1 MSTYDTTYSGVVHR
15 HLSQIPRLA
24 TGDLQGILGPKA
36 GLAAAGGD
44 AKVKRRHLQEVKQ
57 AGNPVFWAEYKP
69 VDLWSNL
76 FRSMGATEIF
86 DLTPGSGAAAI
97 AALHCGIKY
106 EGVCINANHKQW
118 LETMLDKAIYAVA
131 LESPESA
138 TAVGVTQECV
148 ANIKL
153 FFQGT
158 VKEAKRY
165 LLASGG
171 DSNVPDP
178 ADDADQDDE
187 ESSGGESNA

>member
-1 MSTYDTTYSGVVHR
+1 
-15 HLSQIPRLA
+15 
-24 TGDLQGILGPKA
+24 
-36 GLAAAGGD
+36 
-44 AKVKRRHLQEVKQ
+44 
-57 AGNPVFWAEYKP
+57 
-69 VDLWSNL
+69 
-76 FRSMGATEIF
+76 
-86 DLTPGSGAAAI
+86 
-97 AALHCGIKY
+97 LHCGIKY
-106 EGVCINANHKQW
+106 EGACINANHKQW

-178 ADDADQDDE
+178 ADDADPDDE
-187 ESSGGESNA
+187 ESSGESHR